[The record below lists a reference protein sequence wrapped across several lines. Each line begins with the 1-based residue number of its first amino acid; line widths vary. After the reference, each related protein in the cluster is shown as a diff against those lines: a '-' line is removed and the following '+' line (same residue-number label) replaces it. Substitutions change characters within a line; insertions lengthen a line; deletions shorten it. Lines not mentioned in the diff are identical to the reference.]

1 MEDGLIAGRIW
12 KLDQSFVQEDGLQET
27 QDETRSG
34 TNTKFNVASKEEIS
48 THVRLLPVCRSLAVR
63 YFCC

>member
-34 TNTKFNVASKEEIS
+34 TNTKSNVASKEEIS
-48 THVRLLPVCRSLAVR
+48 TRVHLLLVCRSLAVR
-63 YFCC
+63 YSCC